1 MIKIS
6 LTGVFILTFISMM
19 ILNLVGILIGY
30 IKFNKNED
38 KEDFFLANDCK
49 RAFFNNLVC
58 LLVCIILHLLIKGA
72 VSFTL

>member
-38 KEDFFLANDCK
+38 KEDLFLANDSK